1 MGGIGF
7 LWFHLGEFVYEIRAA
22 IDTQTSFFIISNQ
35 GRFPAAGLGAKRQE
49 QSPIDK
55 IGWFEH
61 LNQVA
66 WCYQDTVPAPSES
79 FLATLRPVFE
89 MTCFPSRRWYLN

>member
-1 MGGIGF
+1 
-7 LWFHLGEFVYEIRAA
+7 V
-22 IDTQTSFFIISNQ
+22 
-35 GRFPAAGLGAKRQE
+35 LGAKRQG

-55 IGWFEH
+55 FGWFEH

-66 WCYQDTVPAPSES
+66 SCYQVTVFAPLES

-89 MTCFPSRRWYLN
+89 MTYFLRVYGI